1 MCIQDYHY
9 WWSVMYL
16 LGATIQMCPVR
27 LYFLRS
33 LHHSNHLELSTVTL
47 QEIILLVQCSAAWA
61 NQLRLG
67 VNLWDLTNEVTWR
80 QVRIHTSK
88 NKGSNRYKCEEREK
102 RRDPWAAE
110 IPILVFEH
118 HWGRLADL
126 PSLAFSFSCSS
137 YSCIADTQ
145 LLWISSPK
153 RFRSATDLSTSS
165 ASRAM
170 HSSLRK
176 DKHQD
181 TPQGP
186 VPMWPT
192 AWFCISLLLQRH
204 FLFIPQLP
212 VSRLQQGRSSSD
224 YD

>member
-1 MCIQDYHY
+1 MSSHKGRWEYTPQK
-9 WWSVMYL
+9 MRE
-16 LGATIQMCPVR
+16 AT
-27 LYFLRS
+27 
-33 LHHSNHLELSTVTL
+33 
-47 QEIILLVQCSAAWA
+47 
-61 NQLRLG
+61 G
-67 VNLWDLTNEVTWR
+67 
-80 QVRIHTSK
+80 
-88 NKGSNRYKCEEREK
+88 YKHEEGEK

-110 IPILVFEH
+110 IPIQVFEH

-181 TPQGP
+181 TSQGP

-204 FLFIPQLP
+204 FSLHSSIDCFKAPT
-212 VSRLQQGRSSSD
+212 RTLQQWLWLTYFPS
-224 YD
+224 